1 MPSPVTP
8 PPAVGPASGRVAVL
22 LMVGLGAGLALFA
35 ILHQRN
41 QTVRCLRFLGASAA
55 RRIAASSHVELM
67 RLQPGDR
74 EGRLLAVERWD
85 ISSARGAVHLRRGLV
100 EDANYD
106 WAARGDDRS
115 AVSGRLPAA
124 AWRWAI
130 AFADSAEGVEADG
143 VAGAGD
149 TTILAFAPAGEDR
162 DQTGWMTLVGAAG
175 RVRLGRIDR
184 GISTW
189 IEDFL
194 AERAS
199 AATCA
204 GNPARPL
211 TGGSAACGEAARPRP
226 RAAGRRS

>member
-1 MPSPVTP
+1 MPSPVMP
-8 PPAVGPASGRVAVL
+8 PPAVPPASGRVAVL

-41 QTVRCLRFLGASAA
+41 QTVRCLRFLGAPAA

-67 RLQPGDR
+67 RLQPGDHD
-74 EGRLLAVERWD
+74 GRLLAVERWD

-106 WAARGDDRS
+106 WTARHGDRS
-115 AVSGRLPAA
+115 AIGGRLPAT

-130 AFADSAEGVEADG
+130 AFADSAGAD
-143 VAGAGD
+143 D
-149 TTILAFAPAGEDR
+149 RTILAFAPGDVDR
-162 DQTGWMTLVGAAG
+162 GQAGWMTLVGAAG

-184 GISTW
+184 GITSW
-189 IEDFL
+189 IEGFL
-194 AERAS
+194 AEHAS
-199 AATCA
+199 AATGA
-204 GNPARPL
+204 GNPPRSF
-211 TGGSAACGEAARPRP
+211 TGESAACGGAARPRP